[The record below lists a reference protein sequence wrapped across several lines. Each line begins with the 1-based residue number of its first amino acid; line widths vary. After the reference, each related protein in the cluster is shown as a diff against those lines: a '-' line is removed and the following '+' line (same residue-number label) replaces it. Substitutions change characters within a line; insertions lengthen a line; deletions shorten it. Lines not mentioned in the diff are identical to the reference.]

1 MLYRYEVYVDNEY
14 QGVGIFHC
22 LGELELDEDFEN
34 QLLRHFEVELP
45 FIPMEQRCEFLFTE
59 KGQERFGN
67 DIEKILKI
75 FDDDSLFEA
84 RCLKVD
90 GVRIPLENI
99 IYRDAYQI
107 AVIPETLETIRRENM
122 GNAHK

>member
-1 MLYRYEVYVDNEY
+1 MFYRYEVYIDNEY

-34 QLLRHFEVELP
+34 KLLRPFEIGLS

-67 DIEKILKI
+67 DIEDILNV
-75 FDDDSLFEA
+75 FDDDNLFEA

-90 GVRIPLENI
+90 EVRIPLENI

-107 AVIPETLETIRRENM
+107 AVMPETLETIRRENM
-122 GNAHK
+122 ENAHK